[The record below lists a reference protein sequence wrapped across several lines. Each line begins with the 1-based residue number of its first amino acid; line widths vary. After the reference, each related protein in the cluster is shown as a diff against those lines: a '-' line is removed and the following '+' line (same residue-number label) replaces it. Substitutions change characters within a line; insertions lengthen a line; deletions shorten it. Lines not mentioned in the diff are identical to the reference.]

1 MDYFEEFTN
10 LGTSS
15 TKKAV
20 RDLYKVFFEECKT
33 DIEKL
38 VNLAFAVNKMTWDL
52 YQVNPDLCD
61 VYIDLYYKIV
71 YIDLYYKIQK
81 FAYTS
86 KNFTKEDRDY
96 YFRMTD

>member
-1 MDYFEEFTN
+1 MGYFEEFTN
-10 LGTSS
+10 LGDKC

-38 VNLAFAVNKMTWDL
+38 VKLAFAVNKMTWDL
-52 YQVNPDLCD
+52 YQENPDLCD
-61 VYIDLYYKIV
+61 V